1 MCPSHLVLLP
11 PPPKVSYVFFLW
23 HEGKFWPRSAQNFSI
38 KLVYILFLINSELID
53 DIAMQILITSVAEV
67 LIKHYI
73 IYCSVAMFL
82 RIYKYR
88 SNSPP

>member
-11 PPPKVSYVFFLW
+11 PPPKVSFVFFLW
-23 HEGKFWPRSAQNFSI
+23 PEGKFWPRSAQNFSI

-53 DIAMQILITSVAEV
+53 NIAMQILITSVAEV

-73 IYCSVAMFL
+73 IYCSVCYVPRNL
-82 RIYKYR
+82 LV
-88 SNSPP
+88 NSPP

>member
-1 MCPSHLVLLP
+1 MYFTYLYCIVLYFVFCIVTP
-11 PPPKVSYVFFLW
+11 WFFLW

-73 IYCSVAMFL
+73 IYCSVCYVPKNL
-82 RIYKYR
+82 QV
-88 SNSPP
+88 P

>member
-23 HEGKFWPRSAQNFSI
+23 PGENFWPRNAQNFSVN
-38 KLVYILFLINSELID
+38 LVNILFLINSELMG

-73 IYCSVAMFL
+73 IYCSVC
-82 RIYKYR
+82 
-88 SNSPP
+88 SS